1 MTTYLLIALNVL
13 LLVAL
18 LAWIPYS
25 IDHKFL
31 TPRKWVIAVLASI
44 AWGVGGSI
52 GWFLTSE
59 KWAELVQYFLDYDSL
74 SYLVESVELT
84 GYLSLALTGIL
95 AALFGFVTLYL
106 LLRYLPQK
114 SPPPPTA

>member
-59 KWAELVQYFLDYDSL
+59 KWAELVQYFLDYESI
-74 SYLVESVELT
+74 SYLVESIDLT

-95 AALFGFVTLYL
+95 AALFGFATLYL
-106 LLRYLPQK
+106 LLRYLPQQ
-114 SPPPPTA
+114 SPPPSSP